1 MAEAAEEEVR
11 RLRSAAGRAEAAE
24 AEAAAVGAEVADL
37 KAVLARE
44 PAYGDVVTQL
54 RDAKLALALLE
65 EDKQSLIGQLR
76 KKNGGGGAAGGAAGG
91 MAALAG
97 VSGKLFGGGAR

>member
-76 KKNGGGGAAGGAAGG
+76 KKSGGTALRANGGVSRRAVQGVEDVAG
-91 MAALAG
+91 
-97 VSGKLFGGGAR
+97 